1 MREFVKILFIKGKGT
16 QSMVDLYYLFV
27 PVDSIWIF
35 FLFFKSSMLPTAKFT
50 SVLMGDLEVYKLF
63 ELTQRALSTGNI
75 SVSENNTYINVYETI
90 PIFIYSQRVS
100 D

>member
-1 MREFVKILFIKGKGT
+1 
-16 QSMVDLYYLFV
+16 MVDLYYLFV

-100 D
+100 E

>member
-1 MREFVKILFIKGKGT
+1 
-16 QSMVDLYYLFV
+16 
-27 PVDSIWIF
+27 
-35 FLFFKSSMLPTAKFT
+35 
-50 SVLMGDLEVYKLF
+50 MGDLEVYKLF
-63 ELTQRALSTGNI
+63 ELTQRALSIGNI

>member
-1 MREFVKILFIKGKGT
+1 M
-16 QSMVDLYYLFV
+16 DLL
-27 PVDSIWIF
+27 S
-35 FLFFKSSMLPTAKFT
+35 FFKSSMLPTAKFT

>member
-1 MREFVKILFIKGKGT
+1 
-16 QSMVDLYYLFV
+16 
-27 PVDSIWIF
+27 
-35 FLFFKSSMLPTAKFT
+35 MLPTAKFI
-50 SVLMGDLEVYKLF
+50 SVLMGDLEGYKVF
-63 ELTQRALSTGNI
+63 ELTHRALSTGNI